1 MILAVKRTLAFI
13 ICIFLAF
20 AVSQPYRTEA
30 ASELEKIRSEIKKL
44 QQKMNDVEANKK
56 KVERDKQYVLHQKEV
71 TMEQIN
77 ELAAQI
83 DSLEEELK
91 LVDLRI
97 TETEDALVQ
106 AGQEL
111 EDAKARIE
119 ERNELLDAR
128 IRLMYTNG
136 FVSYLDVL
144 LSATSFSDFLDRFDS
159 LQSILSQDKAI
170 LEAHKADKTLIE
182 EKKAH
187 IEQEL
192 AGLQELY
199 SKKEDYYNLLVDK
212 EKEKEVM
219 ILQYNKQIAELEQR
233 AEELEEI
240 SEEQEK
246 QLMELARKEKAAIEA
261 EKKKKNAVY
270 YTGGKLGMPIKD
282 YKYISSNF
290 GPRTHPVTGQKGKQH
305 NGIDFAAPSGTAI
318 YAAESGTVI
327 VAQKMS
333 GYGNTVIID
342 HGNGLWTLYAHIR
355 KGGIK
360 VKAGEVVKKGQ
371 KIAEVG
377 STGVSTGPHL
387 HFEVRLNENPV
398 DPDKYL
404 R

>member
-1 MILAVKRTLAFI
+1 VKRSFAFL
-13 ICIFLAF
+13 ICLLLAF
-20 AVSQPYRTEA
+20 AISQPHRTEA

-44 QQKMNDVEANKK
+44 QQKMNDVDANLK
-56 KVERDKQYVLHQKEV
+56 KVQQDKQNVLNQKEV

-77 ELAAQI
+77 ELSAHI
-83 DSLEEELK
+83 HSLEEELK
-91 LVDLRI
+91 LVDGRI
-97 TETEDALVQ
+97 AESEESLLQ

-111 EDAKARIE
+111 EDTKARIE
-119 ERNELLDAR
+119 ERGELLDAR
-128 IRLMYTNG
+128 VRLMYTNG

-159 LQSILSQDKAI
+159 LQSILAQDKAI
-170 LEAHKADKTLIE
+170 LEAHKADKELIE
-182 EKKAH
+182 QKKAQ
-187 IEQEL
+187 IEAEL

-219 ILQYNKQIAELEQR
+219 ILQYNRQIEALDQR

-261 EKKKKNAVY
+261 EKKKKNTVY

-282 YKYISSNF
+282 YKYVSSKF

-305 NGIDFAAPSGTAI
+305 NGIDFAAASGTDI
-318 YAAESGTVI
+318 FAAESGTVI
-327 VAQKMS
+327 VAQSMS

-342 HGNGLWTLYAHIR
+342 HGNGLWTLYGHIR

-387 HFEVRLNENPV
+387 HFEVRLNEKPV
-398 DPDKYL
+398 DPENYL

>member
-1 MILAVKRTLAFI
+1 MKRSFAFL
-13 ICIFLAF
+13 ICLLLAF
-20 AVSQPYRTEA
+20 AVSQPHRTEA

-44 QQKMNDVEANKK
+44 QQKMNDVDANLK
-56 KVERDKQYVLHQKEV
+56 KVQQDKQNVLNQKEV

-77 ELAAQI
+77 ELSAHI
-83 DSLEEELK
+83 HSLEEELK
-91 LVDLRI
+91 LVDGRI
-97 TETEDALVQ
+97 AESEESLLQ

-111 EDAKARIE
+111 EDTKARIE
-119 ERNELLDAR
+119 ERGELLDAR
-128 IRLMYTNG
+128 VRLMYTNG

-159 LQSILSQDKAI
+159 LQSILAQDKAI
-170 LEAHKADKTLIE
+170 LEAHKADKELIE
-182 EKKAH
+182 QKKAQ
-187 IEQEL
+187 IEAEL

-219 ILQYNKQIAELEQR
+219 ILQYNRKIEALDQR

-261 EKKKKNAVY
+261 EKKKKNTVY

-282 YKYISSNF
+282 YKYVSSKF

-305 NGIDFAAPSGTAI
+305 NGIDFAAASGTDI
-318 YAAESGTVI
+318 FAAESGTVI
-327 VAQKMS
+327 VAQSMS

-342 HGNGLWTLYAHIR
+342 HGNGLWTLYGHIR

-387 HFEVRLNENPV
+387 HFEVRLNEKPV
-398 DPDKYL
+398 DPENYL

>member
-1 MILAVKRTLAFI
+1 VKRSFAVLICLLLAFT
-13 ICIFLAF
+13 
-20 AVSQPYRTEA
+20 VSQPHRTEA

-44 QQKMNDVEANKK
+44 QQKMNDVDANLK
-56 KVERDKQYVLHQKEV
+56 KVQQDKQIVLNQKEV

-77 ELAAQI
+77 ELSAHI
-83 DSLEEELK
+83 HSLEEELK
-91 LVDLRI
+91 LVDGRI
-97 TETEDALVQ
+97 AESEESLLQ

-111 EDAKARIE
+111 EEAKARIE
-119 ERNELLDAR
+119 ERGELLDAR
-128 IRLMYTNG
+128 VRLMYTNG

-159 LQSILSQDKAI
+159 LQSILAQDKAI
-170 LEAHKADKTLIE
+170 LEAHKADKELIE
-182 EKKAH
+182 QKKAQ
-187 IEQEL
+187 IEAEL

-219 ILQYNKQIAELEQR
+219 ILQYNRQIEALDQR

-261 EKKKKNAVY
+261 EKKRKNTVY

-282 YKYISSNF
+282 YKYVSSKF

-305 NGIDFAAPSGTAI
+305 NGIDFAAASGTDI
-318 YAAESGTVI
+318 FAAESGTVI
-327 VAQKMS
+327 VAQSMS

-342 HGNGLWTLYAHIR
+342 HGNGLWTLYGHIR

-387 HFEVRLNENPV
+387 HFEVRLNEKPV
-398 DPDKYL
+398 DPENYL

>member
-1 MILAVKRTLAFI
+1 VKRSFAVLICLLLAFT
-13 ICIFLAF
+13 
-20 AVSQPYRTEA
+20 VSQPHRTEA

-44 QQKMNDVEANKK
+44 QQKMNDVDANLK
-56 KVERDKQYVLHQKEV
+56 KVQQDKQIVLNQKEV

-77 ELAAQI
+77 ELSAHI
-83 DSLEEELK
+83 HSLEEELK
-91 LVDLRI
+91 LVDGRI
-97 TETEDALVQ
+97 AESEESLLQ

-111 EDAKARIE
+111 EDTKARIE
-119 ERNELLDAR
+119 ERGELLDAR
-128 IRLMYTNG
+128 VRLMYTNG

-159 LQSILSQDKAI
+159 LQSILAQDKAI
-170 LEAHKADKTLIE
+170 LEAHKADKELIE
-182 EKKAH
+182 QKKAQ
-187 IEQEL
+187 IEAEL

-219 ILQYNKQIAELEQR
+219 ILQYNRQIEALDQR

-261 EKKKKNAVY
+261 EKKRKNTVY

-282 YKYISSNF
+282 YKYVSSKF

-305 NGIDFAAPSGTAI
+305 NGIDFAAASGTDI
-318 YAAESGTVI
+318 FAAESGTVI
-327 VAQKMS
+327 VAQSMS

-342 HGNGLWTLYAHIR
+342 HGNGLWTLYGHIR

-387 HFEVRLNENPV
+387 HFEVRLNEKPV
-398 DPDKYL
+398 DPENYL

>member
-1 MILAVKRTLAFI
+1 MKRSFAFL
-13 ICIFLAF
+13 ICLLLAF
-20 AVSQPYRTEA
+20 AISQPHRTEA

-44 QQKMNDVEANKK
+44 QQKMNDVDANLK
-56 KVERDKQYVLHQKEV
+56 KVQQDKQNVLNQKEV

-77 ELAAQI
+77 ELSAQI

-91 LVDLRI
+91 LVDGRI
-97 TETEDALVQ
+97 AESEESLLQ

-111 EDAKARIE
+111 EDTKARIE
-119 ERNELLDAR
+119 ERGELLDAR
-128 IRLMYTNG
+128 VRLLYTNG

-159 LQSILSQDKAI
+159 LQSILAQDKAI
-170 LEAHKADKTLIE
+170 LEAHKADKELIE
-182 EKKAH
+182 QKKAQ
-187 IEQEL
+187 IEAEL

-219 ILQYNKQIAELEQR
+219 ILQYNRKIEALDQR

-261 EKKKKNAVY
+261 EKKKKNTVY

-282 YKYISSNF
+282 YKYVSSKF

-305 NGIDFAAPSGTAI
+305 NGIDFAAASGTDI
-318 YAAESGTVI
+318 FAAESGTVI
-327 VAQKMS
+327 VAQSMS

-342 HGNGLWTLYAHIR
+342 HGNGLWTLYGHIR

-387 HFEVRLNENPV
+387 HFEVRLNEKPV
-398 DPDKYL
+398 DPENYL

>member
-1 MILAVKRTLAFI
+1 VKRSFAVL
-13 ICIFLAF
+13 ICLLLAF
-20 AVSQPYRTEA
+20 AISQPHRTEA

-44 QQKMNDVEANKK
+44 QQKMNDVDANLK
-56 KVERDKQYVLHQKEV
+56 KVQQDKQNVLNQKEV

-77 ELAAQI
+77 ELSAQI

-91 LVDLRI
+91 LVDGRI
-97 TETEDALVQ
+97 AESEESLLQ

-111 EDAKARIE
+111 EDTKARIE
-119 ERNELLDAR
+119 ERGELLDAR
-128 IRLMYTNG
+128 VRLLYTNG

-159 LQSILSQDKAI
+159 LQSILAQDKAI
-170 LEAHKADKTLIE
+170 LEAHKADKELIE
-182 EKKAH
+182 QKKAQ
-187 IEQEL
+187 IEAEL

-219 ILQYNKQIAELEQR
+219 ILQYNRQIEALDQR

-261 EKKKKNAVY
+261 EKKRKNTVY

-282 YKYISSNF
+282 YKYVSSKF

-305 NGIDFAAPSGTAI
+305 NGIDFAAASGTDI
-318 YAAESGTVI
+318 FAAESGTVI
-327 VAQKMS
+327 VAQSMS

-342 HGNGLWTLYAHIR
+342 HGNGLWTLYGHIR

-387 HFEVRLNENPV
+387 HFEVRLNEKPV
-398 DPDKYL
+398 DPENYL

>member
-1 MILAVKRTLAFI
+1 VKRSFAFL
-13 ICIFLAF
+13 ICLLLAF
-20 AVSQPYRTEA
+20 AISQPHRTEA

-44 QQKMNDVEANKK
+44 QQKMNDVDANLK
-56 KVERDKQYVLHQKEV
+56 KVQQDKQNVLNQKEV

-77 ELAAQI
+77 ELSAQI

-91 LVDLRI
+91 LVDGRI
-97 TETEDALVQ
+97 AATEESLLQ

-111 EDAKARIE
+111 EEAKARIE
-119 ERNELLDAR
+119 ERGELLDAR
-128 IRLMYTNG
+128 VRLLYTNG

-159 LQSILSQDKAI
+159 LQSILAQDKAI
-170 LEAHKADKTLIE
+170 LEAHKADKELIE
-182 EKKAH
+182 QKKAQ
-187 IEQEL
+187 IEAEL

-219 ILQYNKQIAELEQR
+219 ILQYNRQIEALDQR

-261 EKKKKNAVY
+261 EKKRKNTVY

-282 YKYISSNF
+282 YKYVSSKF

-305 NGIDFAAPSGTAI
+305 NGIDFAAASGTDI
-318 YAAESGTVI
+318 FAAESGTVI
-327 VAQKMS
+327 VAQSMS

-342 HGNGLWTLYAHIR
+342 HGNGLWTLYGHIR

-387 HFEVRLNENPV
+387 HFEVRLNEKPV
-398 DPDKYL
+398 DPENYL

>member
-1 MILAVKRTLAFI
+1 MKRTFAFF
-13 ICIFLAF
+13 ICLLLAF

-30 ASELEKIRSEIKKL
+30 ASELEKIRSEIKRL
-44 QQKMNDVEANKK
+44 QQKMNDVDANIK
-56 KVERDKQYVLHQKEV
+56 KVQQDRQNVLHQKEV

-83 DSLEEELK
+83 SSLEEELK
-91 LVDLRI
+91 SVDGRI
-97 TETEDALVQ
+97 AATEESLMQ
-106 AGQEL
+106 AGREL
-111 EDAKARIE
+111 EETQTRIE
-119 ERNELLDAR
+119 ERGELLDAR
-128 IRLMYTNG
+128 VRLMYTNG

-159 LQSILSQDKAI
+159 LQSILAQDKEI
-170 LEAHKADKTLIE
+170 LEAHKADKALIE
-182 EKKAH
+182 QKKAQ
-187 IEQEL
+187 IETEL

-219 ILQYNKQIAELEQR
+219 ILQYNRQIEALNQR
-233 AEELEEI
+233 EEELENI

-246 QLMELARKEKAAIEA
+246 AMMELARKEKAAIEA
-261 EKKKKNAVY
+261 EKKKKNTVY

-282 YKYISSNF
+282 YKYVSSNF

-305 NGIDFAAPSGTAI
+305 NGIDFAAPAGTAI

-327 VAQKMS
+327 VAQSMS
-333 GYGNTVIID
+333 GYGNTVILD

-355 KGGIK
+355 NDGIL

-387 HFEVRLNENPV
+387 HFEVRLNEKPVNP
-398 DPDKYL
+398 DNYL

>member
-1 MILAVKRTLAFI
+1 VKRSFAFL
-13 ICIFLAF
+13 ICLLLAF
-20 AVSQPYRTEA
+20 AISQPHRTEA

-44 QQKMNDVEANKK
+44 QQKMNDVDANLK
-56 KVERDKQYVLHQKEV
+56 KVQQDKQNVLNQKEV

-77 ELAAQI
+77 ELSAQI

-91 LVDLRI
+91 LVDGRI
-97 TETEDALVQ
+97 AESEESLLQ

-111 EDAKARIE
+111 EDTKARIE
-119 ERNELLDAR
+119 ERGELLDAR
-128 IRLMYTNG
+128 VRLLYTNG

-159 LQSILSQDKAI
+159 LQSILAQDKAI
-170 LEAHKADKTLIE
+170 LEAHKADKELIE
-182 EKKAH
+182 QKKAQ
-187 IEQEL
+187 IEAEL

-219 ILQYNKQIAELEQR
+219 ILQYNRKIEALDQR

-261 EKKKKNAVY
+261 EKKKKNTVY

-282 YKYISSNF
+282 YKYVSSKF

-305 NGIDFAAPSGTAI
+305 NGIDFAAASGTDI
-318 YAAESGTVI
+318 FAAESGTVI
-327 VAQKMS
+327 VAQSMS

-342 HGNGLWTLYAHIR
+342 HGNGLWTLYGHIR

-387 HFEVRLNENPV
+387 HFEVRLNEKPV
-398 DPDKYL
+398 DPENYL

>member
-1 MILAVKRTLAFI
+1 VKRSFAFL
-13 ICIFLAF
+13 ICLLLAF
-20 AVSQPYRTEA
+20 AVSQPHRTEA

-44 QQKMNDVEANKK
+44 QQKMNDVDANLK
-56 KVERDKQYVLHQKEV
+56 KVQQDKQNVLNQKEV

-77 ELAAQI
+77 ELSAHI
-83 DSLEEELK
+83 HSLEEELK
-91 LVDLRI
+91 LVDGRI
-97 TETEDALVQ
+97 AESEESLLQ

-111 EDAKARIE
+111 EDTKARIE
-119 ERNELLDAR
+119 ERGELLDAR
-128 IRLMYTNG
+128 VRLMYTNG

-159 LQSILSQDKAI
+159 LQSILAQDKAI
-170 LEAHKADKTLIE
+170 LEAHKADKELIE
-182 EKKAH
+182 QKKAQ
-187 IEQEL
+187 IEAEL

-219 ILQYNKQIAELEQR
+219 ILQYNRQIEALDQR

-261 EKKKKNAVY
+261 EKKKKNTVY

-282 YKYISSNF
+282 YKYVSSKF
-290 GPRTHPVTGQKGKQH
+290 GPRTHPVTGQKFKQH
-305 NGIDFAAPSGTAI
+305 NGIDFAAASGTDI
-318 YAAESGTVI
+318 FAAESGTVI
-327 VAQKMS
+327 VAQSMS

-342 HGNGLWTLYAHIR
+342 HGNGLWTLYGHIR

-387 HFEVRLNENPV
+387 HFEVRLNEKPV
-398 DPDKYL
+398 DPENYL

>member
-1 MILAVKRTLAFI
+1 MKRSFAVLICLLLAFT
-13 ICIFLAF
+13 
-20 AVSQPYRTEA
+20 VSQPHRTEA

-44 QQKMNDVEANKK
+44 QQKMNDVDANLK
-56 KVERDKQYVLHQKEV
+56 KVQQDKQIVLNQKEV

-77 ELAAQI
+77 ELSAHI
-83 DSLEEELK
+83 HSLEEELK
-91 LVDLRI
+91 LVDGRI
-97 TETEDALVQ
+97 AESEESLLQ

-111 EDAKARIE
+111 EDTKARIE
-119 ERNELLDAR
+119 ERGELLDAR
-128 IRLMYTNG
+128 VRLMYTNG

-159 LQSILSQDKAI
+159 LQSILAQDKAI
-170 LEAHKADKTLIE
+170 LEAHKADKELIE
-182 EKKAH
+182 QKKAQ
-187 IEQEL
+187 IEAEL

-219 ILQYNKQIAELEQR
+219 ILQYNRQIEALDQR

-261 EKKKKNAVY
+261 EKKRKNTVY

-282 YKYISSNF
+282 YKYVSSKF

-305 NGIDFAAPSGTAI
+305 NGIDFAAASGTDI
-318 YAAESGTVI
+318 FAAESGTVI
-327 VAQKMS
+327 VAQSMS

-342 HGNGLWTLYAHIR
+342 HGNGLWTLYGHIR

-387 HFEVRLNENPV
+387 HFEVRLNEKPV
-398 DPDKYL
+398 DPENYL

>member
-1 MILAVKRTLAFI
+1 VKRSFAVLICLLLAFT
-13 ICIFLAF
+13 
-20 AVSQPYRTEA
+20 VSQPHRTEA

-44 QQKMNDVEANKK
+44 QQKMNDVDANLK
-56 KVERDKQYVLHQKEV
+56 KVQQDKQVVLNQKEV
-71 TMEQIN
+71 TLGQIN
-77 ELAAQI
+77 ELSSQI

-91 LVDLRI
+91 LVDGRI
-97 TETEDALVQ
+97 AATEESLLQ

-111 EDAKARIE
+111 EEAKARIE
-119 ERNELLDAR
+119 ERGELLDAR
-128 IRLMYTNG
+128 VRLLYTNG

-159 LQSILSQDKAI
+159 LQSILAQDKAI
-170 LEAHKADKTLIE
+170 LEAHKADKELIE
-182 EKKAH
+182 QKKAQ
-187 IEQEL
+187 IEAEL

-219 ILQYNKQIAELEQR
+219 ILQYNRKIEALDQR

-261 EKKKKNAVY
+261 EKKKKNTVY

-282 YKYISSNF
+282 YKYVSSKF

-305 NGIDFAAPSGTAI
+305 NGIDFAAASGTDI
-318 YAAESGTVI
+318 FAAESGTVI
-327 VAQKMS
+327 VAQSMS

-342 HGNGLWTLYAHIR
+342 HGNGLWTLYGHIR

-387 HFEVRLNENPV
+387 HFEVRLNEKPV
-398 DPDKYL
+398 DPENYL